1 MKGTD
6 AINQVNN
13 KFTHTKI
20 SGTVFESHMK
30 CSTILVTHSIN
41 KHIMHAEIVWKS
53 MDNVWKTNYGDNNNN
68 NNNRQSQ

>member
-1 MKGTD
+1 MQLTKLTT
-6 AINQVNN
+6 NS
-13 KFTHTKI
+13 HTTI

-53 MDNVWKTNYGDNNNN
+53 MDNAWKKNYYGDNNNN
-68 NNNRQSQ
+68 NDNNRQSQ